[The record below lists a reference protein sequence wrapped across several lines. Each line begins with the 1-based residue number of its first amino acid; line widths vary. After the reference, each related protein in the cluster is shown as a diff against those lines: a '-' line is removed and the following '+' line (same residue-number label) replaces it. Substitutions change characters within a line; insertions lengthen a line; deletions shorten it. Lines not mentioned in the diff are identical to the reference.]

1 MLSVD
6 DTKKIVDKM
15 CMEMFGKDFC
25 DKYHQPQIGRWYF
38 CPTFIFD
45 LYLLSW
51 LRPDAGLPD
60 QAYGGNLPHRSW

>member
-25 DKYHQPQIGRWYF
+25 DKYHQP
-38 CPTFIFD
+38 
-45 LYLLSW
+45 
-51 LRPDAGLPD
+51 
-60 QAYGGNLPHRSW
+60 

>member
-25 DKYHQPQIGRWYF
+25 DNTTSHKSVGG
-38 CPTFIFD
+38 IFV
-45 LYLLSW
+45 
-51 LRPDAGLPD
+51 
-60 QAYGGNLPHRSW
+60 